1 MARPSHERGN
11 GNAGTQVR
19 LTLRTKTA
27 LLTTS
32 LVLALVGATGWWQYS
47 RLSDGYV
54 TLMRGQQQAL
64 TDNAAADLDFKLSM
78 YLAVL
83 TRAARQADAQTFAD
97 PALQHRFLTDRDL
110 RAMFDGASLVTLD
123 GTMIATEPPIGKRPN
138 VADRDYFRRARDAAE
153 PAISA
158 PLLSKTRNQPAVVM
172 AVPVKDPEGRLIGL
186 LGAALNLQS
195 PNLLGNLSRASVGQ
209 GGYYV
214 IVTRGST
221 PVIVM
226 HPDAALLLTSAAP
239 GASAALHA
247 TETDLVTHAT
257 VPRADWELRVV
268 MPAHTAYAPLEQAK
282 KALLLQL
289 LGLGSCCALLIWL
302 ATAWL
307 MRPLAALGVA
317 IRNQRHSPDTPVK
330 LDVVANDER
339 GDLAREFDAL
349 MTELRDQRVAMA
361 AVTDASPLG
370 LFRCDANGRITY
382 ANDAYLAIHGLE
394 RQDIA
399 EGWLALVREDIRD
412 TVRKEWVRLI
422 STGEPVNAVRRLH
435 RTDGSTVLASMRSRP
450 MFVDGQVT
458 GHVGTVTDITES
470 TRAERALRTLTAIFE
485 STTDFVVQL
494 NMKGQVT
501 YMNPAA
507 RRRTGVGLDA
517 PIEHLTLADFN
528 PAQTLER
535 FRSEVAPTSMATGV
549 WVGESMVWDAERREF
564 PVNHMVIAHRD
575 KQGKVEYFSGLMRD
589 ISAAKTADQAL
600 RHSVER
606 LRMVTDHLP
615 ALVSYL
621 DRDLR
626 FRFVNKTYQD
636 WFGIAPAQLL
646 GMSLR
651 EFYGDAVW
659 AEIEG
664 HMRSALAG
672 RELSYDRV
680 MENSAG
686 GRRYVQ
692 ATLVPE
698 RDDRG
703 EVMGLYTL
711 ISDITPYRTA
721 EQALQESEARL
732 RTVADAL
739 PMRVAYIDATEHYR
753 FNNLAY
759 ERGFGRSRGEIQGH
773 TVRELLGDAAYGSV
787 EPHIRAVLG
796 GKQVTFQS
804 EMTSGETY
812 VCYEAHYIPQFAVNG
827 KTVLGFHA
835 VITDVTRQKLEERRL
850 VNLAR
855 VDPLTGLGN
864 RAGFE
869 LRLAE
874 AMARSRN
881 GGTLMALMYL
891 DIDRFKQINDGF
903 GHNVGDALLRGF
915 ADRLLQTLRSSD
927 IVCRLGGD
935 EFTVIMESL
944 PRPEMATRIASK
956 IVQAV
961 SEPLTID
968 QQTIAVTASIGVAFY
983 QGGSASAEALTKQ
996 ADEMLYAAKGAGR
1009 NNVQVAAHSVD
1020 GDRAGA

>member
-32 LVLALVGATGWWQYS
+32 LVLALVGVTGWWQYS

-64 TDNAAADLDFKLSM
+64 TDNAAADLDFKLRM

-83 TRAARQADAQTFAD
+83 ARAARQANAQTFAD
-97 PALQHRFLTDRDL
+97 PAMQHRLLTDGDL
-110 RAMFDGASLVTLD
+110 RAMFDGVSLVTLD

-172 AVPVKDPEGRLIGL
+172 AAPVKDPEGRLIGL
-186 LGAALNLQS
+186 LCAALNLQG
-195 PNLLGNLSRASVGQ
+195 PNLLGKLSRANVGQ

-239 GASAALHA
+239 GASAALNA
-247 TETDLVTHAT
+247 TETDLVTHAAI
-257 VPRADWELRVV
+257 PRTDWDLRVV
-268 MPAHTAYAPLEQAK
+268 MPAHAAYAPLEQAK

-289 LGLGSCCALLIWL
+289 LGLGSGCALLIWL

-382 ANDAYLAIHGLE
+382 ANDAYLAIHGLA

-494 NMKGQVT
+494 DTKGRVT

-528 PAQTLER
+528 PPQTLER
-535 FRSEVAPTSMATGV
+535 FRSEAAPTSMATGV

-621 DRDLR
+621 DRDLC

-664 HMRSALAG
+664 HMHSALAG

-686 GRRYVQ
+686 GRRHVQ

-711 ISDITPYRTA
+711 VSDITPYRMA

-759 ERGFGRSRGEIQGH
+759 ERGFGRSRGEIQGR

-874 AMARSRN
+874 AMARSRS

-927 IVCRLGGD
+927 IVSRLGGD

-961 SEPLTID
+961 SEPFTID

-983 QGGSASAEALTKQ
+983 QGGSASAETLTKQ
-996 ADEMLYAAKGAGR
+996 ADEMLYEAKGAGR
-1009 NNVQVAAHSVD
+1009 NNVQVAPHWVD
-1020 GDRAGA
+1020 GDPAGS